1 MANIITT
8 AFNAAK
14 TPLFEVALPLIVG
27 AAIIAVFRAIIRK

>member
-1 MANIITT
+1 MANIVSV

-27 AAIIAVFRAIIRK
+27 AVVVAVIRAIIRK